1 MYIPTRLRV
10 LRIKYKITLNALAGH
25 MNISNQHLSRMELAD
40 IPPTEYHESLL
51 SLGMERL
58 LAEWDDAPEELKQEY
73 ETYKGRLLQ
82 PAKEVEDE
90 H

>member
-1 MYIPTRLRV
+1 MYIPTHLRV

-40 IPPTEYHESLL
+40 IPPTEYHERLL
-51 SLGMERL
+51 SLGIERL
-58 LAEWDDAPEELKQEY
+58 LAEWDGAPEELKQEFQAN
-73 ETYKGRLLQ
+73 KGRLLQ